1 MILILLDMPVFVNLT
16 DLITCSFNP
25 FNTQTV
31 NITLDNNKM
40 SKVKLYLN
48 KHLTCLHLTHLNDI
62 RYINFVSIAIV
73 LSCWALLLDKLNA
86 GLHIHI
92 YYPLLLSC
100 ADHLN

>member
-48 KHLTCLHLTHLNDI
+48 KHLT
-62 RYINFVSIAIV
+62 
-73 LSCWALLLDKLNA
+73 
-86 GLHIHI
+86 
-92 YYPLLLSC
+92 
-100 ADHLN
+100 